1 MDGHTPEG
9 ATARK
14 QGSQGRALSP
24 DSMHQMVL
32 VRVELFGMA
41 RLASGCALLELDL
54 PCDAALT
61 EVTQALVGA
70 CPALRGLAIRTD
82 GTGLLESYTLN
93 LNGRVF
99 VSEAGVHLQ
108 PGDTLLLFSSQAGG

>member
-1 MDGHTPEG
+1 VGTLAGGREG
-9 ATARK
+9 IDMAQVPQQVSTTVR
-14 QGSQGRALSP
+14 
-24 DSMHQMVL
+24 

-41 RLASGCALLELDL
+41 RLGSGCALLELDL

-70 CPALRGLAIRTD
+70 CAALRGLAIRTD